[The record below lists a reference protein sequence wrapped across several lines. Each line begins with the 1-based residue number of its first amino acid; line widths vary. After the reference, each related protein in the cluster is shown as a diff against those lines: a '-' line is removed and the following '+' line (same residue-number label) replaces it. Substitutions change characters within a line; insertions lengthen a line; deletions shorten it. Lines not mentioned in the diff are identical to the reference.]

1 MTGNPR
7 AAPCRQA
14 HRSGGRG
21 PECSVL
27 DLFGERIQPTLPS
40 TRCFLRQVIALQI
53 LSFFNVKLEE
63 GDFTAPATGLAL
75 RSTA

>member
-53 LSFFNVKLEE
+53 LSFF
-63 GDFTAPATGLAL
+63 
-75 RSTA
+75 